1 MKVFYSLALFT
12 LLISCKDN
20 KEVNAKTDSISQKE
34 ILNTKD
40 TINKIPSEFKSEIR
54 PNEKLKLQQVY
65 TDTAEFVRFNE
76 GGDYSYVEIKKN
88 NKIISLTT
96 NLTEAENPNYTMG
109 DIFDFKWQ
117 IDSVFISGDGER
129 RDFTEWFVSAKKVKD
144 GSVTLF
150 RKKYPKP
157 IKYYWAEE
165 EDKYSTEF
173 KDYLYTLVEYY
184 LANSKSEL
192 VKANLKDP
200 DLSLTYSIEDR
211 ESDGRSYTVLGIANE
226 FENRTSIMQWL
237 YVDNVTRVLY
247 EYDLPNEKLIEFK

>member
-20 KEVNAKTDSISQKE
+20 NDVATKADSISQKE
-34 ILNTKD
+34 VPNTKD

-54 PNEKLKLQQVY
+54 PSEKLKLQQVY
-65 TDTAEFVRFNE
+65 TDTAEYVGFNE
-76 GGDYSYVEIKKN
+76 GGDYSYVKIKKN
-88 NKIISLTT
+88 NKVAFLTS
-96 NLTEAENPNYTMG
+96 NLTSEEELKYTLG
-109 DIFDFKWQ
+109 DIYEFKWK
-117 IDSVFISGDGER
+117 IDSVFISGDGET

-150 RKKYPKP
+150 RKKHPEP
-157 IKYYWAEE
+157 MKYNWADG
-165 EDKYSTEF
+165 EDKYTTEF

-192 VKANLKDP
+192 VKANLNDP
-200 DLSLTYSIEDR
+200 NLSISYSIEDR
-211 ESDGRSYTVLGIANE
+211 EEDGRSYTVLGIANE

-237 YVDNVTRVLY
+237 YVDKATRVLY